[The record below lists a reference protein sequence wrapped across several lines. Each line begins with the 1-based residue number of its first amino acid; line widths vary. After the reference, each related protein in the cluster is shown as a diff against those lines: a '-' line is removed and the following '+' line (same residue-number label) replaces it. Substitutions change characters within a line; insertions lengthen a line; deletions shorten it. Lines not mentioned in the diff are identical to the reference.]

1 MRSLLVRIFLA
12 FWLIIAVTI
21 GAAAISGYYY
31 SERLREALVGF
42 KPQRDIAAPRV
53 GKVLGIS
60 GFGPFDDSEF
70 RTIRKAA
77 EQEGMVPSPDAG
89 PG

>member
-31 SERLREALVGF
+31 SERLREALENFEVGDSLLEASESL
-42 KPQRDIAAPRV
+42 Q
-53 GKVLGIS
+53 S
-60 GFGPFDDSEF
+60 GG
-70 RTIRKAA
+70 R
-77 EQEGMVPSPDAG
+77 
-89 PG
+89 